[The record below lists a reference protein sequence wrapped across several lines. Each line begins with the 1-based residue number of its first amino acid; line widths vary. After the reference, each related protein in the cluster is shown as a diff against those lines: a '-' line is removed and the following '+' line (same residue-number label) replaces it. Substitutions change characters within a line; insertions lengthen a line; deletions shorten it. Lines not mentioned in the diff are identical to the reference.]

1 MNRRHTLPGF
11 GLSLGVTI
19 SWLSLIVLL
28 PLAALAFRV
37 AEQPWDAW
45 WGLLRQ
51 RRVLLALQ
59 LSFGGAV
66 LAAFIDVVLGMLLA
80 WVLVRYRFPWR
91 RLCDALIDLPFA
103 LPTAV
108 AGIALTALY
117 VPDGWLGR
125 WLAVL
130 GVQVAYTRL
139 GVLMAMVFVGL
150 PFAVRTLQP
159 VLESL
164 EADVEEA
171 AWTLG
176 ASRWQRFHRVVLPV
190 LTPALL
196 TGFAMA
202 LARAVGEYGS
212 VIFIS
217 GNLPMRTEIVPL
229 LIVQKID
236 GGGDIAPAAML
247 GACMLL
253 LSLLALLSVHGL
265 QRWSGRW
272 REVR

>member
-1 MNRRHTLPGF
+1 MSTRRPLPGF
-11 GLSLGVTI
+11 GLSLGVTLA
-19 SWLSLIVLL
+19 WLGIVVLL
-28 PLAALAFRV
+28 PLTALACKV
-37 AEQPWDAW
+37 ATQPLDAW
-45 WGLLRQ
+45 WTLLSQ
-51 RRVLLALQ
+51 RRVLHALR

-66 LAAFIDVVLGMLLA
+66 LAACIDMLLGAVLA

-125 WLAVL
+125 WLQLL
-130 GVQVAYTRL
+130 GIQVAYTPL
-139 GVLMAMVFVGL
+139 GVLLAMAFVGL
-150 PFAVRTLQP
+150 PFAVRTVQP

-164 EADVEEA
+164 DADVEEA

-176 ASRWQRFHRVVLPV
+176 ASRWQRMRRVVIPL
-190 LTPALL
+190 LTPAML

-229 LIVQKID
+229 LIVQKLD
-236 GGGDIAPAAML
+236 SGEDVAPAAML
-247 GACMLL
+247 GAGMLL
-253 LSLLALLSVHGL
+253 LSLLALLAVYGL
-265 QRWSGRW
+265 QRWSRRW
-272 REVR
+272 LEVR